1 MVVCDFCE
9 CLKLTLKTL
18 NWNGYEIN
26 TFYRSFSMTLGSHP
40 HVPQHGSVQS
50 VAMTTWYSGA
60 SNTPLRHKK
69 MSTYWTTQSRLVFFN
84 PTVWVLVP
92 GNRPFNRIKL
102 CGARVRSEGS
112 TLFSGTSGFHGLDR
126 VRAVVYHRLRD
137 SKLEAVID
145 HLLGTTWSHHQC
157 VNPN

>member
-69 MSTYWTTQSRLVFFN
+69 NVNILNHTESTRFF
-84 PTVWVLVP
+84 
-92 GNRPFNRIKL
+92 
-102 CGARVRSEGS
+102 
-112 TLFSGTSGFHGLDR
+112 
-126 VRAVVYHRLRD
+126 
-137 SKLEAVID
+137 
-145 HLLGTTWSHHQC
+145 
-157 VNPN
+157 